1 MWSVL
6 LTDNIDWNKVSDYW
20 LEEAENDLKVTG
32 DLFEKED
39 YSYSL
44 FFGHLALEKLL
55 KALYVKKFR
64 KHAPLI
70 HNLERLAQSAELELS
85 GEHRES
91 LIKISTFNIEAR
103 YPDIKKSFRRLC
115 TKEFTEKEIAE
126 IKGIYQWF
134 RT

>member
-1 MWSVL
+1 M
-6 LTDNIDWNKVSDYW
+6 TDNIDWTAVADYW

-55 KALYVKKFR
+55 KSYYVKKHK
-64 KHAPLI
+64 KHAPMI

-85 GEHRES
+85 PEQRES
-91 LIKISTFNIEAR
+91 LMKISTFNIEAR

-115 TKEFTEKEIAE
+115 TKKFTEKEIAE
-126 IKGIYQWF
+126 IRGIYQWLMSIMKL
-134 RT
+134 

>member
-1 MWSVL
+1 MKRKINH
-6 LTDNIDWNKVSDYW
+6 TH
-20 LEEAENDLKVTG
+20 
-32 DLFEKED
+32 
-39 YSYSL
+39 

-55 KALYVKKFR
+55 KAYFVKEFK

-85 GEHRES
+85 QEQRDS

-126 IKGIYQWF
+126 IRGIYQWLMSIMQ
-134 RT
+134 